1 MTSVGAVREPPV
13 PPPAGTPPH
22 PTSLPFLPTPIVI
35 PAKAGIQ
42 RGRGRPFALREIEAC
57 PEALEGGE
65 RTPGGA
71 SPPPTNH
78 DSPTPFAP
86 PVGAIRESPLPVP
99 PPHDPATA
107 PFPPRPAPRYPP
119 PMAHARNLLEQ
130 PLAPTVR
137 IEERVRYGSPT
148 AGICFNTAE
157 RSWIGF
163 VAAMR
168 HRQYKA
174 IARTRFPQLRRA
186 RTTRV
191 SPATTPR
198 ENNRPKRRPA
208 PTTASLRQCLHG
220 TPTAGIC
227 FSRHSDLGFGCI
239 AAMRHDSYT
248 YDCRSKVP
256 PATKGL
262 PKQSSPNYDGP

>member
-1 MTSVGAVREPPV
+1 M
-13 PPPAGTPPH
+13 
-22 PTSLPFLPTPIVI
+22 PFLPTPL
-35 PAKAGIQ
+35 
-42 RGRGRPFALREIEAC
+42 RHSCEGRN
-57 PEALEGGE
+57 PEGQ
-65 RTPGGA
+65 GA
-71 SPPPTNH
+71 SVRPEGNRRGNGRRVGHPLH
-78 DSPTPFAP
+78 QPTPIHPLPSRP
-86 PVGAIRESPLPVP
+86 PVGAIRESPVPVP
-99 PPHDPATA
+99 LPHDPATT
-107 PFPPRPAPRYPP
+107 PFPPSPAPRYPP

-186 RTTRV
+186 RTTSV

-208 PTTASLRQCLHG
+208 STTAARRQCRHG
-220 TPTAGIC
+220 SPTAGIC
-227 FSRHSDLGFGCI
+227 FSRHSDFGFGCI

-248 YDCRSKVP
+248 DDCRSKVP
-256 PATKGL
+256 PATPARENKRQNAAQRPQRRRDTSAG
-262 PKQSSPNYDGP
+262 SGSGGDDRRG

>member
-1 MTSVGAVREPPV
+1 
-13 PPPAGTPPH
+13 
-22 PTSLPFLPTPIVI
+22 
-35 PAKAGIQ
+35 
-42 RGRGRPFALREIEAC
+42 
-57 PEALEGGE
+57 
-65 RTPGGA
+65 
-71 SPPPTNH
+71 
-78 DSPTPFAP
+78 
-86 PVGAIRESPLPVP
+86 
-99 PPHDPATA
+99 
-107 PFPPRPAPRYPP
+107 
-119 PMAHARNLLEQ
+119 MAHARNLLEQ

-157 RSWIGF
+157 RSWIRF

-208 PTTASLRQCLHG
+208 STTAARRQCRFG
-220 TPTAGIC
+220 SPTAGIC
-227 FSRHSDLGFGCI
+227 FSRHSDFGFGCV
-239 AAMRHDSYT
+239 AALRHDSYT

-256 PATKGL
+256 PTTKGL
-262 PKQSSPNYDGP
+262 PKQSTPQLRRPAKTNAKTPPSTRNGGAAPAPTAGQVGVTREVKPSAEGNPWEQRGDI